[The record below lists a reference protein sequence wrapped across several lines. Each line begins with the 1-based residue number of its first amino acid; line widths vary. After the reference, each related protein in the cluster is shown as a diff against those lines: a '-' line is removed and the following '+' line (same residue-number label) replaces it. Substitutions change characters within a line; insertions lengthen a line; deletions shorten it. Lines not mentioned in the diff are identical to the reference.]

1 VAIELRGVL
10 DPAPIKRMSTAG
22 YIEVALTEMTHAV
35 DVGGHTVHLSIASGN
50 TATSHI
56 DGGTFAGLITVLA
69 TANAETQIDEVAQ
82 AMLTAATRLSDAIR
96 SRQPNVGLVG
106 QPPEFVSFAVR
117 KEGGTWGSYNYWPPS
132 RPWYVNDVLDTD
144 YVVSALKEDLSLTE
158 RLLAQAAFWSF
169 HAEGSD
175 PQTAVLLAAIACE
188 SHAKSTF
195 QAILERRSDGLL
207 GDVLFGKIPPSTFS
221 SSDLYHRVSIAMV
234 GHSLKD
240 AEPATYRSLVKLFEL
255 RNKVAHTGRL
265 ESGPSAAESLKLAQT
280 SVRAAYKAVAWL
292 RSTSV

>member
-1 VAIELRGVL
+1 MTIDLRGVL
-10 DPAPIKRMSTAG
+10 DPAPTKHIGTSG
-22 YIEVALTEMTHAV
+22 YIEVALTEMTHEV
-35 DVGGHTVHLSIASGN
+35 DVGGHAVHLSIASGN
-50 TATSHI
+50 TAMSSTE
-56 DGGTFAGLITVLA
+56 GGTFVGLITVLA
-69 TANAETQIDEVAQ
+69 TADDDTQIDEVAQ
-82 AMLTAATRLSDAIR
+82 AMMTAATRLSDAIR

-117 KEGGTWGSYNYWPPS
+117 KEGGTWGSYNYWPPT
-132 RPWYVNDVLDTD
+132 RPWYVNDVLETD
-144 YVVSALKEDLSLTE
+144 YVVSALKDDLGLTD

-195 QAILERRSDGLL
+195 HAIFESRNDGLL

-221 SSDLYHRVSIAMV
+221 SSDLYHRVAIAIV

-240 AEPATYRSLVKLFEL
+240 IEPATYKGLVRLFEL

-265 ESGPSAAESLKLAQT
+265 EPGLDAAESLRLAQA
-280 SVRAAYKAVAWL
+280 SVRDAYAAVAWL
-292 RSTSV
+292 RAITV